1 MEFTSRQMEHMKK
14 IPFLGSH
21 RKVVLHPIVM
31 LSVVDHY
38 NRCAQG
44 TSRRVV
50 GTILGEVIEGDIHI
64 TNSFAVPFEED
75 AKNPLVWFFDH
86 NYHEHMF
93 TMFKKIN
100 TKEKVLGWYSTGPK
114 CKPADLEIHE
124 LYRKYC
130 PNPIYVIV
138 DISQVFTLMQKEE
151 LPIEAYISVEEPTS
165 DRRFRRTFAH
175 VPSEMGA
182 FEAEEVG
189 LEHLLRDLTNVT
201 TSTLSKKV
209 ESKISALKSMTSN
222 LAEITDYIKG
232 VISGVYTVNPAI
244 MYMLQVGSR
253 PYSDNVAQNILNLF
267 PSTDSDEIV
276 EAFTINMNDT
286 ALAMYLG
293 SIIRAMLALHN
304 LIDNMVENK
313 RIAGEKSKT
322 ST

>member
-1 MEFTSRQMEHMKK
+1 MDQDKK
-14 IPFLGSH
+14 IPFLISH
-21 RKVVLHPIVM
+21 KKVVLHPIVM

-38 NRCAQG
+38 NRCADG
-44 TSRRVV
+44 TARRVV
-50 GTILGEVIEGDIHI
+50 GTILGEHIDGDIHI

-75 AKNPLVWFFDH
+75 PNNPLVWFFDH
-86 NYHEHMF
+86 NYHERMF

-130 PNPIYVIV
+130 PNPIYIIV
-138 DISQVFTLMQKEE
+138 DITQKEE
-151 LPIEAYISVEEPTS
+151 LPMEAYISVEEPTS

-201 TSTLSKKV
+201 TSTLSRKV
-209 ESKISALKSMTSN
+209 SGSVNILYRVQVENKILALKSLVVK
-222 LAEITDYIKG
+222 LAEITEYLRG
-232 VISGVYTVNPAI
+232 VINGVYSVNPAI
-244 MYMLQVGSR
+244 IYMLQ
-253 PYSDNVAQNILNLF
+253 DILNLF
-267 PSTDSDEIV
+267 PSVEGEDIT

-286 ALAMYLG
+286 SLAIYLG

-304 LIDNMVENK
+304 LIDNMTENK
-313 RIAGEKSKT
+313 RIAGEKAEAT
-322 ST
+322 S

>member
-50 GTILGEVIEGDIHI
+50 GTILGEVIDGDIHI

-138 DISQVFTLMQKEE
+138 DITQKEE

-209 ESKISALKSMTSN
+209 ESKISALKSMTTN

-244 MYMLQVGSR
+244 IYML
-253 PYSDNVAQNILNLF
+253 QNILNLF
-267 PSTDSDEIV
+267 PSTDTDEIV

-304 LIDNMVENK
+304 LIDNMAENK

>member
-1 MEFTSRQMEHMKK
+1 MDTSVK
-14 IPFLGSH
+14 IPFVGTH
-21 RKVVLHPIVM
+21 RKVVVHPMVL

-38 NRCAQG
+38 NRSAQG

-50 GTILGEVIEGDIHI
+50 GTILGEIIDGDIHV
-64 TNSFAVPFEED
+64 TNSYAVPFEED

-86 NYHEHMF
+86 NYHENIF
-93 TMFKKIN
+93 IMFKKIN

-130 PNPIYVIV
+130 PNPIYIIV
-138 DISQVFTLMQKEE
+138 DINQKDE
-151 LPIEAYISVEEPTS
+151 LPVEAYISVEEPTS
-165 DRRFRRTFAH
+165 DSRFRRTFAH

-189 LEHLLRDLTNVT
+189 MEHLLRDLTNVT

-209 ESKISALKSMTSN
+209 ESKIAALKSLITK
-222 LAEITDYIKG
+222 LAEIVEYLKG
-232 VISGVYTVNPAI
+232 VTNGVYNLNPAI
-244 MYMLQVGSR
+244 IYLLQ
-253 PYSDNVAQNILNLF
+253 DILNLF
-267 PSTDSDEIV
+267 PTTDSDELT

-286 ALAMYLG
+286 TLALYIG

-304 LIDNMVENK
+304 LIDNMADNK
-313 RIAGEKSKT
+313 RLADKKSDVAT
-322 ST
+322 

>member
-1 MEFTSRQMEHMKK
+1 MENSGK
-14 IPFLGSH
+14 IPFLVSH
-21 RKVVLHPIVM
+21 KKVVLHPIVL

-38 NRCAQG
+38 NRSAQG

-50 GTILGEVIEGDIHI
+50 GTILGEVSEGDIHV

-86 NYHEHMF
+86 NYHEQMF
-93 TMFKKIN
+93 AMFKKIN

-130 PNPIYVIV
+130 PNPIYIIV
-138 DISQVFTLMQKEE
+138 DINQKEE
-151 LPIEAYISVEEPTS
+151 LPIEAYVSVEEPTC
-165 DRRFRRTFAH
+165 DRKFRRTFAH
-175 VPSEMGA
+175 VPSAMGA
-182 FEAEEVG
+182 YEAEDVG

-209 ESKISALKSMTSN
+209 DNKIMALKSLVAK
-222 LAEITDYIKG
+222 LAEITEYLRA

-244 MYMLQVGSR
+244 IYMLQ
-253 PYSDNVAQNILNLF
+253 DILNLF
-267 PSTDSDEIV
+267 PSTDNDEIA

-286 ALAMYLG
+286 ALTMYIG
-293 SIIRAMLALHN
+293 SILRAMLALHN
-304 LIDNMVENK
+304 LIDNMAENK
-313 RIAGEKSKT
+313 RLAGKKT
-322 ST
+322 EAAA

>member
-1 MEFTSRQMEHMKK
+1 MDTSVK
-14 IPFLGSH
+14 IPFVGTH
-21 RKVVLHPIVM
+21 RKVVVHPMVL

-38 NRCAQG
+38 NRSAQG

-50 GTILGEVIEGDIHI
+50 GTILGEIIDGDIHV
-64 TNSFAVPFEED
+64 TNSYAVPFEED

-86 NYHEHMF
+86 NYHENMF
-93 TMFKKIN
+93 IMFKKIN

-130 PNPIYVIV
+130 PNPIYIIV
-138 DISQVFTLMQKEE
+138 DINQKDE
-151 LPIEAYISVEEPTS
+151 LPVEAYISVEEPTS
-165 DRRFRRTFAH
+165 DSRFRRTFAH

-189 LEHLLRDLTNVT
+189 MEHLLRDLTNVT

-209 ESKISALKSMTSN
+209 ESKIAALKSLITK
-222 LAEITDYIKG
+222 LAEIVEYLKG
-232 VISGVYTVNPAI
+232 VTNGVYNLNPAI
-244 MYMLQVGSR
+244 IYLLQ
-253 PYSDNVAQNILNLF
+253 DILNLF
-267 PSTDSDEIV
+267 PTTDSDELT

-286 ALAMYLG
+286 TLALYIG

-304 LIDNMVENK
+304 LIDNMADNK
-313 RIAGEKSKT
+313 RLADKKSEVAT
-322 ST
+322 